1 MRLLRRAHG
10 NLPSA
15 NHGHGARD
23 ITSQLVGNKRAGVSR
38 TRGVRSLTGRVVRAD
53 VASFAVLRSDAGI
66 AEENDFGN
74 TSPRWLTKQKTKK
87 GPQPMARRFRASSVA
102 PDDFRGTSQ

>member
-53 VASFAVLRSDAGI
+53 VASLYFCFIVLVLITILVAQSI
-66 AEENDFGN
+66 FG
-74 TSPRWLTKQKTKK
+74 
-87 GPQPMARRFRASSVA
+87 V
-102 PDDFRGTSQ
+102 